1 MEVERWG
8 GRQGGEGAKR
18 ESSRQGSRHLARG
31 ARAGRER
38 EWGTTLIA
46 AEEGQRSGGTKG
58 RSTAFLPILG
68 RLLMLSLPVLATGDA
83 DDPAN
88 KAHNQR
94 KNKSKRE
101 KGYLSMKE
109 GATEDPASVIGGRT
123 QQQHPAVHCGAIARQ
138 NSGHLGATPNDIRSF
153 CKSNN
158 AHVILSS
165 FSRSAL
171 NLTNEFE
178 NHCTVHVY
186 CRLRVLYST
195 AY

>member
-1 MEVERWG
+1 MR
-8 GRQGGEGAKR
+8 R
-18 ESSRQGSRHLARG
+18 
-31 ARAGRER
+31 RAPKV
-38 EWGTTLIA
+38 
-46 AEEGQRSGGTKG
+46 GGTKG
-58 RSTAFLPILG
+58 RSTG
-68 RLLMLSLPVLATGDA
+68 RESTRRWPRIGRKALATGDA

-171 NLTNEFE
+171 NLTNEFG